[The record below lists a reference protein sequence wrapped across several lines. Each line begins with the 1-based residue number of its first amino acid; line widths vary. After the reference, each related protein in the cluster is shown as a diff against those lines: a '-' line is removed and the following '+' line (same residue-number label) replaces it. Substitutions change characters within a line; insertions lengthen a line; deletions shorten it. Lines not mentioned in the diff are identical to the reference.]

1 MPETI
6 STPLSSE
13 RFTQLLLPEPRI
25 DMEILPMAQKRR
37 YPKYVSVCVCLNNVA
52 DLISHE
58 GSESQNG
65 LRFQPFDL

>member
-6 STPLSSE
+6 SSPLSSE

-65 LRFQPFDL
+65 